1 MDQISSLVRGAGF
14 ETFVAKLE
22 LGGPLDPED
31 REALRVVCGHARHV
45 PANHDIV
52 SEGDKPQHVH
62 LMLQGWGARY
72 KIVADGGRQI
82 TAFLIPG
89 DYCDAH
95 VAVLRRMDHGIMAL
109 TDASVASIPHA
120 IFDSLSLRSTKL
132 ARAMWWATLVD
143 EAVLRAWIVNLG
155 RRDAHG
161 AVAHLFCELHARMR
175 NVGLAEEGA
184 FDLPLTQD
192 VIADA
197 LGLTPVHVNRVLQRL
212 RSENLISLK
221 GRLLTIL
228 EPDALQRAGGFD
240 SAYLHAR
247 RGG

>member
-1 MDQISSLVRGAGF
+1 MRSPARVTGF
-14 ETFVAKLE
+14 EMFVAKLE
-22 LGGPLDPED
+22 LRAPLDAED
-31 REALRVVCGHARHV
+31 REALRIVCTHARHV
-45 PANHDIV
+45 SAQCDIV
-52 SEGDKPQHVH
+52 SEGDRPEHVH
-62 LMLQGWGARY
+62 LMLEGWGARY

-95 VAVLRRMDHGIMAL
+95 VAVLRQMDHGIMAL
-109 TDASVASIPHA
+109 TDATVASIPYA
-120 IFDSLSLRSTKL
+120 TFDSLSLRSTKL

-175 NVGLAEEGA
+175 NVGLVEEGA
-184 FDLPLTQD
+184 FDLPLTQE

-212 RSENLISLK
+212 RNENMISLK
-221 GRLLTIL
+221 GRVLTIL
-228 EPDALQRAGGFD
+228 DPGALQRAGGFD
-240 SAYLHAR
+240 AAYLHAR
-247 RGG
+247 RRPE